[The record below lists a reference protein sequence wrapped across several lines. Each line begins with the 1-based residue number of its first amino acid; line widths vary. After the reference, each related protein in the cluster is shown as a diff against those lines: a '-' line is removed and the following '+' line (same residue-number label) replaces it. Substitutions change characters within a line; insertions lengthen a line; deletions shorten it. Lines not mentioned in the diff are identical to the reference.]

1 MTERIDVT
9 VAAIVELDG
18 RFLLVE
24 ELVGGGLVFN
34 QPAGHV
40 EPGESLPEAV
50 VRETLEET
58 GYRFTPREI
67 VGIYLWK
74 NEETGT
80 AFLRV
85 AFAGSAV
92 APLRKPRL
100 DDGIVSVQWLS
111 RAQLLARDV
120 QLRSPMVLRCIDD
133 FLAGTRFPL
142 ACITHLAPRIEA
154 PLDVRRTPALLAR
167 PLS

>member
-1 MTERIDVT
+1 MTQRIDVT
-9 VAAIVELDG
+9 VAAVVELDG

-24 ELVGGGLVFN
+24 ETVAGALVLN

-40 EPGESLPEAV
+40 EPGESLADAV
-50 VRETLEET
+50 VRETHEET

-74 NEETGT
+74 NEDTGI

-85 AFAGSAV
+85 TFCGSAS
-92 APLRKPRL
+92 APPKRPRL
-100 DDGIVSVQWLS
+100 DDGIVSVQWLT
-111 RAQLLARDV
+111 RAQLLAREA

-133 FLAGTRFPL
+133 FLAGRRFPL
-142 ACITHLAPRIEA
+142 DCLTHLETE
-154 PLDVRRTPALLAR
+154 LDTRAAR
-167 PLS
+167 ARA